1 MDKKILSLYAKS
13 MSTRDIANAFQEMY
27 DADTSAGLISQVTN
41 GVMEKVTEWQNRPL
55 GAIYPIVYWTVSC

>member
-13 MSTRDIANAFQEMY
+13 MSTRDIANAFKEMY